1 MKVIGLI
8 GGMSCES
15 TAHYY
20 ARLNERVRERLG
32 GLHSAEILMWSVDFA
47 PIAQIQADGRWQEAG
62 ASLAAIARRLEGAG
76 AEMIVLATNTM
87 HKVAEVIEAAVGV
100 PFLHIADATA
110 DQIRRAGKCR
120 PAIMATRF
128 TMEQDFYTGRL
139 REKFGLDPITPDDSD
154 RALVHRIIYEELC
167 VGRVTKV
174 SRAAYVDVARRLAA
188 KGADCLVLGCT
199 EVGMLLNEGNSP
211 LPLFDTTLIHAD
223 AAVNFALGQIS
234 NAQVPTAQAAE

>member
-20 ARLNERVRERLG
+20 ARLNERVRDALG

-47 PIAQIQADGRWQEAG
+47 PVAQMQAEGRWQEAG
-62 ASLAAIARRLEGAG
+62 ARLAAIAKRLEGAG
-76 AEMIVLATNTM
+76 ADVIVLATNTM
-87 HKVAEVIEAAVGV
+87 HKVADAIEAAIDI

-110 DQIRRAGKCR
+110 AKIREAGKKK

-128 TMEQDFYTGRL
+128 TMEQDFYIGRL
-139 REKFGLDPITPDDSD
+139 REKFGLEPITPDEDG
-154 RALVHRIIYEELC
+154 RVRVHQIIYDELC
-167 VGRVTKV
+167 VGRVSET
-174 SRAAYVDVARRLAA
+174 SRAAFVDVAEKLKA

-199 EVGMLLNEGNSP
+199 EVGMLLNEANSP
-211 LPLFDTTLIHAD
+211 LPIFDTTPIHAD
-223 AAVNFALGQIS
+223 AAVDFALGHL
-234 NAQVPTAQAAE
+234 PTAQAAE

>member
-20 ARLNERVRERLG
+20 ARLNEGVRKALG

-47 PIAQIQADGRWQEAG
+47 PIAQMQAEGRWQEAG
-62 ASLAAIARRLEGAG
+62 VRLATIARRLEMAG
-76 AEMIVLATNTM
+76 ADVLVLATNTM
-87 HKVAEVIEAAVGV
+87 HKVAGTIEAAVGI

-110 DQIRRAGKCR
+110 SKIRAAGKRR

-139 REKFGLDPITPDDSD
+139 RDKFALETLIPDEAD
-154 RALVHRIIYEELC
+154 RTLVHQIIYDELC
-167 VGRVTKV
+167 VGRVTEA
-174 SRAAYVDVARRLAA
+174 SRQAFVDVARRLAA

-199 EVGMLLNEGNSP
+199 EVGMLLDERNAP
-211 LPLFDTTLIHAD
+211 LPIFDTTLIHAD
-223 AAVNFALGQIS
+223 AAVNFALGL
-234 NAQVPTAQAAE
+234 VPTAEAAE

>member
-20 ARLNERVRERLG
+20 ARLNERVRDVLG

-47 PIAQIQADGRWQEAG
+47 PIAQMQAEGRWEEAG
-62 ASLAAIARRLEGAG
+62 AHLADIARRLEAAG
-76 AEMIVLATNTM
+76 ADVIVLATNTM
-87 HKVAEVIEAAVGV
+87 HKVADAIEAAIGI

-110 DQIRRAGKCR
+110 EKIRKAGKRR

-139 REKFGLDPITPDDSD
+139 REKFGLDAITPDADD
-154 RALVHRIIYEELC
+154 RTLVHKVIYDELC
-167 VGRVTKV
+167 VGHVNET
-174 SRAAYVDVARRLAA
+174 SRAAYVDVARRLAE

-199 EVGMLLNEGNSP
+199 EVGMLLNEGNAP
-211 LPLFDTTLIHAD
+211 LPIFDTTLIHAD
-223 AAVNFALGQIS
+223 AAVNFALGDLS
-234 NAQVPTAQAAE
+234 TAQAAE